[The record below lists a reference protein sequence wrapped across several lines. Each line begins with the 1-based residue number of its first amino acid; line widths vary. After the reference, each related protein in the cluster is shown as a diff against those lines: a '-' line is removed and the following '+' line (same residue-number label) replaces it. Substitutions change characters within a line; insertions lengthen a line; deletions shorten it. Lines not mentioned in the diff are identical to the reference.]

1 MLEDSILK
9 FFKKTR
15 GSYNLKDIEDKLGIK
30 DEDERS
36 ALLTALKNL
45 QLEGKLYLNDKDYYV
60 TFPKEYTLGMLE
72 MSRNGRGRIKTQEG
86 YINIDPEDLNDA
98 IDKDIIVVGNTGYY
112 GDHLVGKVK
121 RIVGRN
127 RNYIVCE
134 YCQKGNNTYL
144 KPQISNKRINLKL
157 TEKEKKNLVDGDYV
171 KIDVS
176 MDELGHIN
184 PTLVEKIGH
193 RDDPDIDIK
202 NIAAEYDITI
212 DFSDAALKQ
221 LETIPDTID
230 GLDISN
236 RYDLRNKEFFTIDC
250 DNTKDMDDAVCIEG
264 NKLYIAIADVDEF
277 VGYDT
282 ALYNEAMDRSTSWY
296 PEDKCIPMLPH
307 QVSNGICSLNEG
319 QDRFAMIYELTFDTN
334 GKMIDYDVYQGV
346 INSRKKMSYSA
357 VNKILEE
364 NIIPEGYEPYVES
377 LKKMHALSK
386 NLQRLKEQSGYID
399 FFRPDVEYVKDE
411 EGNIINIIP
420 SYQHTAE
427 KIIENFMVQ
436 GNIAVML
443 YISHIYDDAIYRVH
457 DLPSAEKLEEI
468 IDYINNLGLDIKLKN
483 DNITS
488 KKLQDIL
495 YKIKDKEYAPIVS
508 ELILRSMA
516 RARYDTNNIGH
527 FALGNIPYYG
537 HTTSPIRRSVD
548 LITQS
553 MIKKYQNGEF
563 IEQIE
568 GFKDSLQNIAEYAS
582 YKERQAK
589 EAEMEVNRMRMA
601 ELMEGAC
608 GQYFEAVIS
617 HINESGAYARIQD
630 VIEGKIYLKDIEGD
644 QFHYDARNNVLVGKK
659 TKQVFNVGQ
668 RVLVQVKSASKEDRT
683 INYAITNSLVK
694 NMDGPKSVKN
704 ERRVAKIKFL
714 AKKKKS

>member
-9 FFKKTR
+9 FFKKTK
-15 GSYNLKDIEDKLGIK
+15 GSYNLKDIEDKLNINGENEK
-30 DEDERS
+30 Q
-36 ALLTALKNL
+36 ALLQALTNL
-45 QLEGKLYLNDKDYYV
+45 QLQGKLYLNDKDYYV
-60 TFPKEYTLGMLE
+60 LFPKEYILGTLE
-72 MSRNGRGRIKTQEG
+72 MSRDGRGRIKTQDG
-86 YINIDPEDLNDA
+86 YINIDPDDLNDA
-98 IDKDIIVVGNTGYY
+98 IDRDVIVVGNINSY
-112 GDHLVGKVK
+112 GDRNLGKVK
-121 RIVGRN
+121 RIVGRS

-134 YCQKGNNTYL
+134 YCQRGDCSYL
-144 KPQISNKRINLKL
+144 KPQISNKRINIRL
-157 TEKEKKNLVDGDYV
+157 TDKEKKNLVDGDYI

-176 MDELGHIN
+176 LDEFGSIN
-184 PTLVEKIGH
+184 PTIVEKIGH

-212 DFSDAALKQ
+212 DFTDAALKQ
-221 LETIPDTID
+221 LETIPSTIE
-230 GLDISN
+230 GLDLSN
-236 RYDLRNKEFFTIDC
+236 RTDLRDKEFFTIDC
-250 DNTKDMDDAVCIEG
+250 DNTKDMDDAVCIED

-277 VGYDT
+277 VGYNSP
-282 ALYNEAMDRSTSWY
+282 LYKEAMERSTSWY

-319 QDRFAMIYELTFDTN
+319 QDRFALIYELEFDSN
-334 GKMIDYDVYQGV
+334 GKMIDYDIYQGV

-364 NIIPEGYEPYVES
+364 NIIPEGYESYVTS
-377 LKKMHALSK
+377 LRKMYDLSK
-386 NLQRLKEQSGYID
+386 KLQRLKEQSGYID
-399 FFRPDVEYVKDE
+399 FFRPDVEYVKNE
-411 EGNIINIIP
+411 EGTIIDIIP

-436 GNIAVML
+436 GNVAVML
-443 YISHIYDDAIYRVH
+443 YMSHIYEDAIYRVH
-457 DLPSAEKLEEI
+457 DLPAEDRLEEI
-468 IDYINNLGLDIKLKN
+468 IEYINNLGLDIKLKK

-488 KKLQDIL
+488 KKLQSIL
-495 YKIKDKEYAPIVS
+495 YKIKDKEYAPVVS

-563 IEQIE
+563 LEDDNTKEI
-568 GFKDSLQNIAEYAS
+568 LQDIAEYAS

-589 EAEMEVNRMRMA
+589 EAEIEVNRMCMA
-601 ELMEGAC
+601 ELMSNAC
-608 GQYFEAVIS
+608 GRYFEAVIS
-617 HINESGAYARIQD
+617 HINESGAYARVQD

-644 QFHYDARNNVLVGKK
+644 QFHYDSKNNVLVGKK
-659 TKQVFNVGQ
+659 TKQVFHVGQ
-668 RVLVQVKSASKEDRT
+668 KVLVQVKSASKEDRT

-694 NMDGPKSVKN
+694 NMEGSKNIKN

-714 AKKKKS
+714 AKNKKS